1 MNDQPYIYFNK
12 PSHYNGSIR
21 FELSYVPTRNVMIS
35 CTFAKVALGLAIPAT
50 IWKIEDNLYMHITIS
65 TYLKQIDPASGS
77 AIDWSGPSEEQKIE
91 IINDCIRAIV
101 LNNLTYLNEASSFCV
116 ESLESLIE
124 QYSPEHIGILY
135 EEYFKAKA
143 L

>member
-65 TYLKQIDPASGS
+65 TYLKQIDPAQKQ
-77 AIDWSGPSEEQKIE
+77 IDPELNKAVSLKIKK
-91 IINDCIRAIV
+91 N
-101 LNNLTYLNEASSFCV
+101 F
-116 ESLESLIE
+116 
-124 QYSPEHIGILY
+124 QYSQFINMTELELEG
-135 EEYFKAKA
+135 KKTQNK
-143 L
+143 